1 MDGTRRATAGEQL
14 RTWRRRRRFSQLELA
29 GAAEVSA
36 KHLSYVETGR
46 SRPSPEMIVH
56 LCTHLDVPVRE
67 RNHMLVAAGHA
78 PRYEETAFDPA
89 GEDELSSLVE
99 MIVSGHRYPAFAVNG
114 RWELLAANDAAT
126 MFLASVDDDLL
137 APPINVV
144 RLSLHERGLAPRILN
159 FDEYARHMLHRLRR
173 LDGYHPEL
181 GLSALLDEFGHLD
194 TSDAPDARTLALPL
208 EFAVTPTVALRL
220 ISTST
225 TFGAP
230 HDITLAEL
238 AIEAFYPAD
247 DASRATLDRHLAG

>member
-1 MDGTRRATAGEQL
+1 MDGTLRATTGEQL

-29 GAAEVSA
+29 GVAEVSA

-78 PRYEETAFDPA
+78 PRYEETAFDPD
-89 GEDELSSLVE
+89 GGDELSSLVE
-99 MIVSGHRYPAFAVNG
+99 MIVSGHRYPALAVNG

-126 MFLASVDDDLL
+126 MFLTSVDDDLL

-173 LDGYHPEL
+173 LDSYHPEL
-181 GLSALLDEFGHLD
+181 GLSVLVEEFGHLD
-194 TSDAPDARTLALPL
+194 TSDAPDVRTLALPL
-208 EFAVTPTVALRL
+208 EFAVTPTAAVRL

-238 AIEAFYPAD
+238 AIESFYPAD
-247 DASRATLDRHLAG
+247 EASRATLDRHLAG